1 MDCNYFGVCGSCTLY
16 DLDYEKQVEKKSEY
30 IKELFS
36 LESLEVFKSPQS
48 HYRSRAEFRIW
59 HEDDGISYGMHRLDK
74 KGILKIEECPKVDIA
89 IYNLMPKLKKMIEED
104 EELRRKL
111 FGVEFLCGESE
122 VLVTL
127 IYHKPINES
136 WVESAKKLQKPG
148 ILLIGR
154 SRGVKLVVDRDFV
167 IDSLHVREKEYRYK
181 IEEGSFSQPNKTVN
195 QKMIEWVALHV
206 KDGRDLLEM
215 YCGHGNFTI
224 PLSQEFRRVL
234 ATEISKK
241 SISAA
246 KYNCE
251 LNGVENIEFVRLS
264 ASELSE
270 ALEGKREF
278 KRLRG
283 IDLKSFDFSHV
294 FVDPPRAGI
303 DEESLKFISKFE
315 NIIYISCNPQT
326 LKRDLEFLDK
336 THKIVDFAMFDQFPY
351 TSHIESGVI
360 LIHK

>member
-1 MDCNYFGVCGSCTLY
+1 MKCKYFGICGSCTLY
-16 DLDYEKQVEKKSEY
+16 ELDYEAHIEYKQNY
-30 IKELFS
+30 IKELFA
-36 LESLEVFKSPQS
+36 LRELEVFTSPDS

-59 HEDDGISYGMHRLDK
+59 HDGESISYGMHRIDK

-89 IYNLMPKLKKMIEED
+89 IYTLMPKLKKMIEED
-104 EELRRKL
+104 ERLRRKL
-111 FGVEFLCGESE
+111 FGVEFLCGDGE

-127 IYHKPINES
+127 IYHKPIDES
-136 WVESAKKLQKPG
+136 WMESAKKLQKPG
-148 ILLIGR
+148 IFVIGR
-154 SRGVKLVVDRDFV
+154 SRGVKLVLDRDFV
-167 IDSLHVREKEYRYK
+167 IDSLHVRERDYKYK
-181 IEEGSFSQPNKTVN
+181 IEEGSFSQPNKLVN

-206 KDGRDLLEM
+206 KGGKDLLEM

-241 SISAA
+241 SINAA

-251 LNGVENIEFVRLS
+251 LNGVENIEFVRLGS
-264 ASELSE
+264 SELSE

-278 KRLRG
+278 KRLKG

-303 DEESLKFISKFE
+303 DEDSLKFVSNFE
-315 NIIYISCNPQT
+315 NIIYISCNPET
-326 LKRDLEFLDK
+326 LKRDLEFLSS
-336 THKIVDFAMFDQFPY
+336 THKVVDFAMFDQFPY
-351 TSHIESGVI
+351 TSHIESGVV
-360 LIHK
+360 LVHK